1 MSEQS
6 RIDAINN
13 ILELL
18 NEKYGRNSCK
28 LQKDESQKQQQQQ
41 QQQQQHEE
49 HVYEPFEI
57 SDPHL
62 MVSSLCRIMRSRL

>member
-6 RIDAINN
+6 RMDAIDN
-13 ILELL
+13 ILEIL
-18 NEKYGRNSCK
+18 NEKYGSNSCK
-28 LQKDESQKQQQQQ
+28 LQKNEPVKQQ

>member
-28 LQKDESQKQQQQQ
+28 LQKDEPQEE
-41 QQQQQHEE
+41 QQQQQHES
-49 HVYEPFEI
+49 HAYEPFEI